1 MSFFSTKS
9 IAQLHADTENSN
21 LSKNLSALDLT
32 FLGVGGIIGA
42 GIFVLTGIAAAKY
55 AGPAISISFALA
67 GILCVLVGLAYS
79 EFASMIPS
87 SGSVY
92 SYTFASLGEGM
103 AFLTGWSLLLGYT
116 VTGSAVAVGFSGYLA
131 GICKS
136 YGYIIPEILLK
147 TPAEGGIINLPAV
160 IIILLLALVL
170 IRGTKQSAKLNTILV
185 FITLAAI
192 ISFIGI
198 ASPHVDVTNFEPFMP
213 FGMQGILS
221 GTAIVFFSYMG
232 FDAVATS
239 AEECKKPERNLP
251 IGIILSVFICMC
263 LYVSMA
269 LALTGAIN
277 YTQLNTPE
285 PVAYAL
291 RILHWPSVANLVAV
305 GAIAGIITTLI
316 VYLFGQARIFF
327 AVSRDGLLPAGIGKI
342 HPKYHTP
349 YLVTIIGSITIAV
362 IAGFVPLMHIVELS
376 NTGVLAVFLLN
387 FIGLWK
393 MRKNHPEIPRKF
405 QCPCLPVI
413 ATIGIIVCGY
423 LIYALST
430 LTHIL
435 FVVWMV
441 LGFIIYVAY
450 SRKHS
455 VITNQ

>member
-160 IIILLLALVL
+160 IIILLLALIL

-423 LIYALST
+423 LIYAL
-430 LTHIL
+430 
-435 FVVWMV
+435 
-441 LGFIIYVAY
+441 GFIIYVAY